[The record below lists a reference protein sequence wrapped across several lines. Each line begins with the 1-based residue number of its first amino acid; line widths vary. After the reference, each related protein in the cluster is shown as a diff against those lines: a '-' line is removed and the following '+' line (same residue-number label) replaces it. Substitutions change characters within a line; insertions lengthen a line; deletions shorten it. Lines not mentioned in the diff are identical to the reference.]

1 MSSPRLMSFIGPC
14 LILIGVIKGS
24 KFFDEY
30 IDNRLPAM
38 ERIVDI
44 EDGGAY
50 KIYPFKEIRKKK
62 VINDDFKGKKTV
74 IFYAGK
80 TVSVLDEK
88 DIKDSKHVGTVTF
101 SAQLLMGDDYFLGIK
116 RGCISMRIPD

>member
-88 DIKDSKHVGTVTF
+88 DIKDSKHVGTVTVF
-101 SAQLLMGDDYFLGIK
+101 SSIVDGERLLFRHKKGMYIDADT
-116 RGCISMRIPD
+116 

>member
-88 DIKDSKHVGTVTF
+88 DIKDSKHVGTVTVF
-101 SAQLLMGDDYFLGIK
+101 SSIVDGGRLLFRHKKGMYIDADT
-116 RGCISMRIPD
+116 

>member
-1 MSSPRLMSFIGPC
+1 
-14 LILIGVIKGS
+14 
-24 KFFDEY
+24 
-30 IDNRLPAM
+30 M

-62 VINDDFKGKKTV
+62 VINDDFKGKKIV

-88 DIKDSKHVGTVTF
+88 DIKDSKHVGTVTVF
-101 SAQLLMGDDYFLGIK
+101 SSIVDGERLLFRHKKGMYIDADT
-116 RGCISMRIPD
+116 